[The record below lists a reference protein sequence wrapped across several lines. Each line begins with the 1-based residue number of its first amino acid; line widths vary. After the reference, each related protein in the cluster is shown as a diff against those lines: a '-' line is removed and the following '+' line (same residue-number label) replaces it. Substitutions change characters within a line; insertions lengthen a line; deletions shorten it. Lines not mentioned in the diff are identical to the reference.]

1 MTEKE
6 GRERKRESEHAH
18 MSRRSRGRG
27 TISGRLVLSVESDEG
42 LDLTTQAEIKSQ
54 VLN

>member
-1 MTEKE
+1 
-6 GRERKRESEHAH
+6 
-18 MSRRSRGRG
+18 MSGRSRGRG

-54 VLN
+54 MLNRLRHPGAPGKAFFLSKI